1 MFIQLYRRWK
11 MLVKLTEVC
20 GTGAVTTGRR
30 YSLREVF
37 VNPEHVVM
45 VREEHQ
51 MKNLNEQGMLTEGLD
66 KQHRFSKIT
75 IDKGTTGT
83 EIVVIGD
90 PISVETALNNR
101 SYVIK
106 G

>member
-1 MFIQLYRRWK
+1 

-20 GTGAVTTGRR
+20 GTGAVTNNAK

-45 VREEHQ
+45 VREEYRLKQ
-51 MKNLNEQGMLTEGLD
+51 LNEEGLISAGLD
-66 KQHRFSKIT
+66 TNHRFS
-75 IDKGTTGT
+75 
-83 EIVVIGD
+83 EIVVIGA
-90 PISVETALNNR
+90 PEMIEQTLHSQKQILR
-101 SYVIK
+101 

>member
-1 MFIQLYRRWK
+1 

-20 GTGAVTTGRR
+20 GTGAVTSGRR

-90 PISVETALNNR
+90 PMTVESALNTR
-101 SYVIK
+101 SYVLK

>member
-1 MFIQLYRRWK
+1 

-20 GTGAVTTGRR
+20 GTGAATTGRK

-51 MKNLNEQGMLTEGLD
+51 IRSLNEQGLITEGLD
-66 KQHRFSKIT
+66 KDHRFSKVV
-75 IDKGTTGT
+75 IDKGTTGS

-90 PISVETALNNR
+90 PPAIERALNSR
-101 SYVIK
+101 SYVLK

>member
-1 MFIQLYRRWK
+1 

-20 GTGAVTTGRR
+20 GTGAVTAGRR

-51 MKNLNEQGMLTEGLD
+51 MKSLNEQGILTEGLD

-90 PISVETALNNR
+90 PNTVETALNQRN
-101 SYVIK
+101 YVLK

>member
-1 MFIQLYRRWK
+1 

-20 GTGAVTTGRR
+20 GNGAVTSNLR

-51 MKNLNEQGMLTEGLD
+51 MRNLNEQGMLTEGLD
-66 KQHRFSKIT
+66 KKHRFSKIT

-83 EIVVIGD
+83 DIVVIGD
-90 PISVETALNNR
+90 PITVETALNSR
-101 SYVIK
+101 SYVLK

>member
-1 MFIQLYRRWK
+1 

-51 MKNLNEQGMLTEGLD
+51 MRNLNEQGMLTEGLD

-90 PISVETALNNR
+90 PMTVETALNTR
-101 SYVIK
+101 SYVLK

>member
-1 MFIQLYRRWK
+1 

-20 GTGAVTTGRR
+20 GNGAVTSNRR

-51 MKNLNEQGMLTEGLD
+51 MRNLNEQGMLTEGLD
-66 KQHRFSKIT
+66 KKHRFSKIT

-83 EIVVIGD
+83 DIVVIGD
-90 PISVETALNNR
+90 PVAVETALNNR
-101 SYVIK
+101 SYVLR

>member
-1 MFIQLYRRWK
+1 

-51 MKNLNEQGMLTEGLD
+51 MKSLNEQGMLTEGLD

-90 PISVETALNNR
+90 PMTVETALNTR
-101 SYVIK
+101 SYVLK

>member
-1 MFIQLYRRWK
+1 

-20 GTGAVTTGRR
+20 GNGAVTSNLR

-51 MKNLNEQGMLTEGLD
+51 MRNLNEQGMLTEGLD
-66 KQHRFSKIT
+66 KKHRFSKIT

-83 EIVVIGD
+83 DIVVIGD
-90 PISVETALNNR
+90 PTTVETALNNR
-101 SYVIK
+101 SYVLK

>member
-1 MFIQLYRRWK
+1 

-20 GTGAVTTGRR
+20 GSGMVTTGRK

-45 VREEHQ
+45 VREDHQ
-51 MKNLNEQGMLTEGLD
+51 IRSLNENGLITEELD
-66 KQHRFSKIT
+66 KGHRFSKVV
-75 IDKGTTGT
+75 IDKGSAGS
-83 EIVVIGD
+83 EIIVIGD
-90 PISVETALNNR
+90 PLAVEKLLNNR
-101 SYVIK
+101 NYVLR

>member
-1 MFIQLYRRWK
+1 

-20 GTGAVTTGRR
+20 NTGAVTRNSK

-45 VREEHQ
+45 VREEQ
-51 MKNLNEQGMLTEGLD
+51 RMRELNEQGGLTNDLD
-66 KQHRFSKIT
+66 HNHRFSKIT
-75 IDKGTTGT
+75 IDRGTTGT
-83 EIVVIGD
+83 EITVVGEPEI
-90 PISVETALNNR
+90 IELALQNSSKQLLR
-101 SYVIK
+101 

>member
-1 MFIQLYRRWK
+1 
-11 MLVKLTEVC
+11 MLVKLTEIC
-20 GTGAVTTGRR
+20 GTGAVSSGRK

-51 MKNLNEQGMLTEGLD
+51 MRNLNEQGMLTEGLN
-66 KQHRFSKIT
+66 KSHRFSKVT

-83 EIVVIGD
+83 EIVVVGNPNSI
-90 PISVETALNNR
+90 ETALNR
-101 SYVIK
+101 RRAVLK

>member
-1 MFIQLYRRWK
+1 
-11 MLVKLTEVC
+11 MLVRLTEVC
-20 GTGAVTTGRR
+20 GTGAVTTGRK

-51 MKNLNEQGMLTEGLD
+51 MKSLNEQGMLTEGLSKD
-66 KQHRFSKIT
+66 HRFSKIT

-83 EIVVIGD
+83 DIVVIGD
-90 PISVETALNNR
+90 PNTVETALKSR
-101 SYVIK
+101 SYVLK

>member
-1 MFIQLYRRWK
+1 

-51 MKNLNEQGMLTEGLD
+51 MKSLNEQGMLTEGLD

-90 PISVETALNNR
+90 PNTVENALNKR
-101 SYVIK
+101 SYVLK

>member
-1 MFIQLYRRWK
+1 

-51 MKNLNEQGMLTEGLD
+51 MKSLNEQGMLTEGLD

-90 PISVETALNNR
+90 PNTVESALNKR
-101 SYVIK
+101 SYVLK

>member
-1 MFIQLYRRWK
+1 

-20 GTGAVTTGRR
+20 GTGAVTTGRK

-51 MKNLNEQGMLTEGLD
+51 MKSLNEQGMLTEGLSRD
-66 KQHRFSKIT
+66 HRFSKIT

-83 EIVVIGD
+83 DIVVIGD
-90 PISVETALNNR
+90 PNTVETALNKR
-101 SYVIK
+101 SYILK

>member
-1 MFIQLYRRWK
+1 

-51 MKNLNEQGMLTEGLD
+51 MKSLNEQGMLTEGLSKD
-66 KQHRFSKIT
+66 HRFSKIT

-83 EIVVIGD
+83 DIVVIGD
-90 PISVETALNNR
+90 PNTVETALNKR
-101 SYVIK
+101 SYVIR

>member
-1 MFIQLYRRWK
+1 

-20 GTGAVTTGRR
+20 GTGAVTSGRK

-51 MKNLNEQGMLTEGLD
+51 IRNLNEQGMLTEGLD
-66 KQHRFSKIT
+66 KEHRFSKLT

-83 EIVVIGD
+83 DIVVIGD
-90 PISVETALNNR
+90 PITIESALNKR
-101 SYVIK
+101 SYMLR

>member
-1 MFIQLYRRWK
+1 

-51 MKNLNEQGMLTEGLD
+51 MKNLNEQGILTEGLNKD
-66 KQHRFSKIT
+66 HRFSKIT

-90 PISVETALNNR
+90 PMTVESALNTR
-101 SYVIK
+101 SYVLK

>member
-1 MFIQLYRRWK
+1 

-20 GTGAVTTGRR
+20 GSGAITTGRK

-45 VREEHQ
+45 VREDHQ
-51 MKNLNEQGMLTEGLD
+51 IRSLNEHGLITEDLD
-66 KQHRFSKIT
+66 KGHRFSKVV
-75 IDKGTTGT
+75 IDKGSAGS
-83 EIVVIGD
+83 EIIVIGD
-90 PISVETALNNR
+90 PLAVEKLLSTRN
-101 SYVIK
+101 YVLR

>member
-1 MFIQLYRRWK
+1 

-20 GTGAVTTGRR
+20 GTGAVSAGRR

-37 VNPEHVVM
+37 INPAHVVM
-45 VREEHQ
+45 VREEYPL
-51 MKNLNEQGMLTEGLD
+51 KSLNQQGLLTEGLNKD
-66 KQHRFSKIT
+66 HRFSKIT

-90 PISVETALNNR
+90 PSTVETALLR
-101 SYVIK
+101 RDYLLR

>member
-1 MFIQLYRRWK
+1 

-20 GTGAVTTGRR
+20 GNGAVTSSRR

-51 MKNLNEQGMLTEGLD
+51 MRNLNEQGMLTEGLD
-66 KQHRFSKIT
+66 KKHRFSKIT

-83 EIVVIGD
+83 DIVVIGD
-90 PISVETALNNR
+90 PVAVETALNNR
-101 SYVIK
+101 SYVLK

>member
-1 MFIQLYRRWK
+1 

-20 GTGAVTTGRR
+20 GTGAVTTGRK

-45 VREEHQ
+45 VREEHK
-51 MKNLNEQGMLTEGLD
+51 MRDLNEQGMLTEGLD
-66 KQHRFSKIT
+66 KQHRFSKLT

-83 EIVVIGD
+83 DIVVLGD
-90 PISVETALNNR
+90 PVSIETVLNKR
-101 SYVIK
+101 SYILK

>member
-1 MFIQLYRRWK
+1 
-11 MLVKLTEVC
+11 MLVRLTEIC

-37 VNPEHVVM
+37 V
-45 VREEHQ
+45 
-51 MKNLNEQGMLTEGLD
+51 D
-66 KQHRFSKIT
+66 KEHRFSKIT

-83 EIVVIGD
+83 EITVIGD
-90 PISVETALNNR
+90 PDAVETALNKRN
-101 SYVIK
+101 YILK

>member
-1 MFIQLYRRWK
+1 

-20 GTGAVTTGRR
+20 GTGAVTTGRK

-51 MKNLNEQGMLTEGLD
+51 MKSLNEQGMLTEGLSKD
-66 KQHRFSKIT
+66 HRFSKIT

-83 EIVVIGD
+83 DIVVIGD
-90 PISVETALNNR
+90 PNTVETALNKR
-101 SYVIK
+101 SYVLR

>member
-1 MFIQLYRRWK
+1 

-20 GTGAVTTGRR
+20 GTGAVTSGRK

-51 MKNLNEQGMLTEGLD
+51 MKNLNEQGMLTEGLSRD
-66 KQHRFSKIT
+66 HRFSKIT

-83 EIVVIGD
+83 DIVVIGD
-90 PISVETALNNR
+90 PNTVETALNKR
-101 SYVIK
+101 SYILK

>member
-1 MFIQLYRRWK
+1 

-20 GTGAVTTGRR
+20 GTGAVTAGRR

-37 VNPEHVVM
+37 INPEHVVM
-45 VREEHQ
+45 VREEHHL
-51 MKNLNEQGMLTEGLD
+51 KNLNQEGLLTEGLNRD
-66 KQHRFSKIT
+66 HRFSKIT

-83 EIVVIGD
+83 EIVVVGD
-90 PISVETALNNR
+90 PNTVETALLR
-101 SYVIK
+101 RDYVLR